1 MTNYLKFS
9 PIGAVL
15 SVLCVFSGTLISF
28 AAERPAKPN
37 VILIL
42 TDDLGWQDV
51 KCYDVDEP
59 SPMETPNLDALA
71 ARGVQY
77 WQAYSPAPTCA
88 PSRAGILSGM
98 HPARAQM
105 THVSGGKPPHPH
117 HPTGWAKL
125 SPWYSARMPAERVTL
140 AEAFKAHGYRTGHSG
155 KWHVAMNHHGYPQ
168 PEDQGFDYTRNSR
181 GVQQRMQ
188 PDRLT
193 GFATTDADD
202 PFRLDAQGF
211 PFDQTHA
218 DAMTFLKE
226 NNDEPFFLYYASWLV
241 HGPILMRSEALL
253 RKYEAKLGVT
263 LTEEHKHTWK
273 QDGQT
278 NPFYCAMVEQ
288 LDYYLGQLFE
298 YLNTTEDP
306 RWPGHLLV
314 ENTYVI
320 FTSDNGG
327 MRGNSHE
334 IYTDNTPLRR
344 GKISVREGGTRV
356 PLIITGPGVPQGVES
371 DVMVN
376 GLDFYPTLLSL
387 AGAPVPENVHFD
399 GLDISAGLLS
409 NPRDPSLI
417 READGSVRDTML
429 WHFPNSAELAS
440 SIRVGDYKLIRNY
453 NYSASDDP
461 EFELYRLYD
470 CSQGTQQRT
479 DIEERHNLVDRMP
492 EKAEQLKA
500 RMEAMLTEM
509 EASYPYWNPG
519 SDQAPAS
526 RQQVPQVLSYQQNG
540 SQLEFKVQLHGATLE
555 RANLIYSTNGG
566 DAYEEWFRQPAVVNA
581 STVTVKLPEG
591 TTHYYINLI
600 DENNFLVSY
609 PEINAPVMHRQQ
621 RRYSDLALAVE
632 SAK

>member
-1 MTNYLKFS
+1 MFRLSFTSFLF
-9 PIGAVL
+9 GLCLQTAAGVL
-15 SVLCVFSGTLISF
+15 S
-28 AAERPAKPN
+28 AAQPLGPRPAQPN
-37 VILIL
+37 VVMILV
-42 TDDLGWQDV
+42 DDLGWQDV

-71 ARGVQY
+71 GRGVQY

-88 PSRAGILSGM
+88 PSRAAILSGM

-105 THVSGGKPPHPH
+105 THVSGGKPPSPH
-117 HPTGWAKL
+117 HPTGWTML
-125 SPWYSARMPAERVTL
+125 SPWYSGSMPAERVTI
-140 AEAFKAHGYRTGHSG
+140 AEALKAHGYVTGHSG

-193 GFATTDADD
+193 GFATADEGD
-202 PFRLDAQGF
+202 PFRLDSNGY

-218 DAMTFLKE
+218 DAMTFLRE
-226 NNDEPFFLYYASWLV
+226 NHGEPFFLYYATWLV

-263 LTEEHKHTWK
+263 LTDEHKDTWK
-273 QDGQT
+273 LDGQT

-288 LDYYLGQLFE
+288 LDYYLGQLFD

-306 RWPGHLLV
+306 RWPGHMLV
-314 ENTYVI
+314 ENTYI
-320 FTSDNGG
+320 MFTSDNGG
-327 MRGNSHE
+327 MRGSPNE

-356 PLIITGPGVPQGVES
+356 PLIITGPGVPAGVES

-387 AGAPVPENVHFD
+387 TGADQPEGTQFD
-399 GLDISAGLLS
+399 GLDLSKSLLS
-409 NPRDPSLI
+409 DPTDPSLI

-440 SIRVGDYKLIRNY
+440 SIRIGDYKLIQNY
-453 NYSASDDP
+453 NHGESELP

-470 CSQGTQQRT
+470 STSGREVRV
-479 DIEERHNLVDRMP
+479 DIEEGHNLVESMP

-500 RMEAMLTEM
+500 RMTEMLTEM
-509 EASYPYWNPG
+509 EASYPYWNPRAYR
-519 SDQAPAS
+519 APET
-526 RQQVPQVLSYQQNG
+526 RKHVPEVLAQKQKG
-540 SQLEFKVQLHGATLE
+540 QELEFTVQLNGAELK
-555 RANLIYSTNGG
+555 RADLIYTTNAG
-566 DAYEEWFRQPAVVNA
+566 DRYEEWFRAPATIVEPGRVRA
-581 STVTVKLPEG
+581 ELPEG
-591 TTHYYINLI
+591 ATHYYLNLV
-600 DENNFLVSY
+600 DENNFLVSHPY
-609 PEINAPVMHRQQ
+609 LDQIEKRQKKLG
-621 RRYSDLALAVE
+621 YADIALAVE
-632 SAK
+632 

>member
-1 MTNYLKFS
+1 MLKLLRLLLVCIMAFGS
-9 PIGAVL
+9 L
-15 SVLCVFSGTLISF
+15 Y
-28 AAERPAKPN
+28 AERPAQPN
-37 VILIL
+37 VVMVLV
-42 TDDLGWQDV
+42 DDLGWQDV

-88 PSRAGILSGM
+88 PSRAAILSGM

-105 THVSGGKPPHPH
+105 THVSGGKPPSPH
-117 HPTGWAKL
+117 HPMGWAML
-125 SPWYSARMPAERVTL
+125 SPWYSGSMPVERVTL
-140 AEAFKAHGYRTGHSG
+140 AEALKAEGYVTGHSG
-155 KWHVAMNHHGYPQ
+155 KWHVSMNHHGYPQ

-181 GVQQRMQ
+181 GVQERMK

-193 GFATTDADD
+193 GFATKAVDD
-202 PFRLDAQGF
+202 PFRLDENGF

-218 DAMTFLKE
+218 DAMTFLRE
-226 NNDEPFFLYYASWLV
+226 NHDQPFFLYYASWLV

-263 LTEEHKHTWK
+263 LTDEHKNGWT

-298 YLNTTEDP
+298 YLDTTEDP
-306 RWPGHLLV
+306 RWPGHMLA
-314 ENTYVI
+314 ENTYIIV
-320 FTSDNGG
+320 TSDNGG
-327 MRGNSHE
+327 MRGSPHE

-356 PLIITGPGVPQGVES
+356 PLIIVGPGIRAGVES

-387 AGAPVPENVHFD
+387 TGAAKPANIQLD
-399 GLDISAGLLS
+399 GLDLSHSLLS
-409 NPRDPSLI
+409 DPTDATLI

-440 SIRVGDYKLIRNY
+440 SIRIGDYKLIRNY
-453 NYSASDDP
+453 NARAGGVP

-470 CSQGTQQRT
+470 SSRGNAQRV
-479 DIEERHNLVDRMP
+479 DIEESVNLVEEMP
-492 EKAEQLKA
+492 EKTTQLIE
-500 RMEAMLTEM
+500 RMDAMLTEM
-509 EASYPYWNPG
+509 EASYPYWNPR
-519 SDQAPAS
+519 SPHAPS
-526 RQQVPQVLSYQQNG
+526 TREQVPTVRAHQEVGRTVNF
-540 SQLEFKVQLHGATLE
+540 EVDLHGAALV
-555 RANLIYSTNGG
+555 RADLIYTANEG
-566 DAYEEWFRQPAVVNA
+566 DPYEEWFRASA
-581 STVTVKLPEG
+581 TLEGRSTVRVELPDDA
-591 TTHYYINLI
+591 THYFLNLV
-600 DENNFLVSY
+600 DANGFLVSY
-609 PEINAPVMHRQQ
+609 PHIDQLEK
-621 RRYSDLALAVE
+621 RRNKQGYGDIALTVGP
-632 SAK
+632 K